1 MKLIFCDNTLWG
13 LVNFRG
19 EVMKHFAQ
27 KGHDVVLVAPEKDDK
42 QMQTN
47 IPEGVRYIPVR
58 MKRTSFDLLSDW
70 KYYRQ
75 MQAIFKSEKPD
86 YIFNYTIKPNIYGTM
101 AAHSVHCPS
110 TAMMPGLGYIFINNG
125 LKCRMAR
132 SFYRFG
138 LRHTKHLFVLNAH
151 NRQLAID
158 RKMCPENKILLLEGG
173 EGINMDHFA
182 FADNV
187 SDHTTF
193 LYVGRILWDKGYD
206 ELSRAARIVK
216 ERYPDVSVELL
227 GSLDPS
233 YPNSVPEERL
243 RADEKDGAVKYL
255 GFTKDMQSVY
265 QRKGIVM
272 ILPSYGEGFNRA
284 LMEACGSGKPIIT
297 TDLPGCRE
305 AVDDGQN
312 GYIVPVRN
320 AEALAEAMLSYL
332 ALSPDEK
339 RQMSLNSRRKAETLF
354 DVRNV
359 IKVYESILQEDLG
372 KN

>member
-27 KGHDVVLVAPEKDDK
+27 SGHDVVLVAPEKDDK
-42 QMQTN
+42 QMQTS

-58 MKRTSFDLLSDW
+58 MKRTSFNLLADW
-70 KYYRQ
+70 KYYQQ
-75 MQAIFKSEKPD
+75 MRAIFKSEKPD
-86 YIFNYTIKPNIYGTM
+86 YVFTYTIKPNIYATM

-110 TAMMPGLGYIFINNG
+110 TAMMPGLGYIFINDG

-132 SFYRFG
+132 SLYRYG
-138 LRHTKHLFVLNAH
+138 LRNARHLFVLNAH
-151 NRQLAID
+151 NRQLALD
-158 RKMCPENKILLLEGG
+158 KKMCQESKLILLEGG
-173 EGINMDHFA
+173 EGINIDHFK
-182 FADNV
+182 FTDNT

-216 ERYPDVSVELL
+216 EKYPDVSVELL

-233 YPNSVPEERL
+233 YPNSVPTERL
-243 RADEKDGAVKYL
+243 RADEKDGILKYL
-255 GFTKDMQSVY
+255 GFTKDMQAVY

-272 ILPSYGEGFNRA
+272 LMPSYGEGFNRA
-284 LMEACGSGKPIIT
+284 LMEACGCGKPIIT
-297 TDLPGCRE
+297 TDVQGCRE
-305 AVDDGQN
+305 SVDDGQN
-312 GYIVPVRN
+312 GFIVPVRN
-320 AEALAEAMLSYL
+320 ADALAEAMMRYL

-339 RQMSLNSRRKAETLF
+339 RQMSVNSRRKAERLF

-359 IKVYESILQEDLG
+359 IKVYERILQEDLE
-372 KN
+372 KH

>member
-27 KGHDVVLVAPEKDDK
+27 KGYDVVLVAPEKDDK
-42 QMQTN
+42 QMQTS

-58 MKRTSFDLLSDW
+58 MKRTSFNLVSDW

-75 MQAIFKSEKPD
+75 MRAIFKSEKPD
-86 YIFNYTIKPNIYGTM
+86 YVFNYTIKPNIYSTM
-101 AAHSVHCPS
+101 AAHSVGCPS

-132 SFYRFG
+132 SLYRFG
-138 LRHTKHLFVLNAH
+138 LRHTQHLFVLNTH
-151 NRQLAID
+151 NRQLAVSN
-158 RKMCPENKILLLEGG
+158 KMCPEDKIILLEGG
-173 EGINMDHFA
+173 EGINIDHFT
-182 FADNV
+182 FADND

-216 ERYPDVSVELL
+216 EKYPHVSVELL

-233 YPNSVPEERL
+233 YPNSVPTERL
-243 RADEKDGAVKYL
+243 RADEKDGIVKYL

-265 QRKGIVM
+265 RRKGIVM
-272 ILPSYGEGFNRA
+272 LMPSYGEGFNRA
-284 LMEACGSGKPIIT
+284 LMEACGCGKPIIT
-297 TDLPGCRE
+297 TDVQGCRE
-305 AVDDGQN
+305 SVDDGQN

-320 AEALAEAMLSYL
+320 ADALAEAMLRYL

-339 RQMSLNSRRKAETLF
+339 RQMSVNSRHKAETLF

-359 IKVYESILQEDLG
+359 IKVYESILQKDLG
-372 KN
+372 AC